1 MGFVLFCFVTG
12 CVVYGEELNFGL
24 WLRASEG
31 SCKKGCPA
39 QQPKCLLN
47 SWVILPAPKV
57 LSAPTFDK
65 PWVYPLLFI
74 FSFLSPGY

>member
-31 SCKKGCPA
+31 SCI
-39 QQPKCLLN
+39 
-47 SWVILPAPKV
+47 ILPAPKV
-57 LSAPTFDK
+57 LSAPTFEK
-65 PWVYPLLFI
+65 PWVYPLHFQLFK
-74 FSFLSPGY
+74 SWLLVSCGPQA